1 MHIRK
6 FLVLSTILSILFLTT
21 QARTSQENE
30 SYAGDETCME
40 CHEEIYE
47 GFWQN
52 IHGVKGDPR
61 TPAGRGKNFVC
72 EFCHGPGATHSE
84 EGEGGGILA
93 LTAKSAE
100 PQEKKNDICLQCH
113 NKGKVAMWASSE
125 HETRA
130 LTCGS
135 CHSVHQNNPKYL
147 ARASQPELCAECH
160 RKITPQLLRQ
170 SHHHIREGKM
180 KCSNCHNSH
189 GTIADKLID
198 AQDINLKCFECHA
211 NIRGPFL
218 WEHPP
223 AVEDCLACHAPHGS
237 SRAALLNARPPY
249 LCQRCHSNAIHSG
262 VNQLQARNRTQVGRS
277 VYTALN
283 NRGFYRGCLNCH
295 SKVHGTNHPSG
306 KNLVR

>member
-6 FLVLSTILSILFLTT
+6 LLVLSTIISILFLTAKA
-21 QARTSQENE
+21 QSSEDNE
-30 SYAGDETCME
+30 GFAGDETCME

-47 GFWQN
+47 SFWEN

-61 TPAGRGKNFVC
+61 TPAGRGKEFVC
-72 EFCHGPGATHSE
+72 ESCHGPGAAHAE
-84 EGEGGGILA
+84 AGESGGILD
-93 LTAKSAE
+93 LSAKSPE
-100 PQEKKNDICLQCH
+100 PQEKKNAVCLQCH

-130 LTCGS
+130 LTCAN
-135 CHSVHQNNPKYL
+135 CHGVHQKNPKYL
-147 ARASQPELCAECH
+147 AKSSQPEVCAECH

-170 SHHHIREGKM
+170 SHHPIREGKM

-198 AQDINLKCFECHA
+198 AQDINSKCFECHA
-211 NIRGPFL
+211 NIRGPFM
-218 WEHPP
+218 WEHPS
-223 AVEDCLACHAPHGS
+223 AVENCLACHTPHGS
-237 SRAALLNARPPY
+237 ARASLLNSRPPY
-249 LCQRCHSNAIHSG
+249 LCQRCHSNVDHPS
-262 VNQLQARNRTQVGRS
+262 QLQAKNRQQAGRS

-295 SKVHGTNHPSG
+295 LKVHGSNHPSG
-306 KNLVR
+306 KNLTR